1 MNSQSQEPVK
11 SLTKGKTYWP
21 ALDGLRAISI
31 LLVLTVHL
39 RLIAPHLKA
48 FLPPGGFLGV
58 DVFFVISGLLIT
70 SLLVAEQ
77 RQTGSISL
85 KSFYY
90 RRILRLF
97 PALTAVLL
105 FACAVAAVVG
115 SFSALG
121 LTNIRLASTVFY
133 FANWIRAYG
142 GRETWFLFH
151 FWSLSVEE
159 QFYLLWPALLL
170 FLLRQK
176 VSRRNTLVI
185 VLAMIVTSAVLK
197 PVLFLTGSSINRVY
211 YGSDTRADSVLIGCA
226 VALLLSFGFIRNTQR
241 AALIARSLARAGAIV
256 LVAFVCFAGD
266 GFAPL
271 YVGGLTLVSLCCAA
285 IIVHLILAP
294 ESAVSG
300 FLSSPPM
307 QWIGKR
313 SYWLYLWH
321 WPMFEIGRLFPNEA
335 LVVFVSLALTFLA
348 ALLSYR
354 FIEVPFLHLK
364 NRSRR
369 RLDRSEMH
377 DNTADSSIPY
387 QPGVATKGT

>member
-1 MNSQSQEPVK
+1 MKPQSQGPDK
-11 SLTKGKTYWP
+11 SFTSGKTYWP
-21 ALDGLRAISI
+21 ALDGLRAVSI

-58 DVFFVISGLLIT
+58 DVFFVISGFLIT
-70 SLLVAEQ
+70 SLLLAEH
-77 RQTGSISL
+77 RQTGLISL
-85 KSFYY
+85 KNFYY

-97 PALTAVLL
+97 PALTVVLL
-105 FACAVAAVVG
+105 FACVVAGLVG

-133 FANWIRAYG
+133 FANWVRANE
-142 GRETWFLFH
+142 RTDTWFLFH

-170 FLLRQK
+170 FLLR
-176 VSRRNTLVI
+176 RRISPKRIFWL
-185 VLAMIVTSAVLK
+185 VLAMIIASAVLK

-226 VALLLSFGFIRNTQR
+226 IALLLSFGFITPGPRPR
-241 AALIARSLARAGAIV
+241 LIARALARAAAIV
-256 LVAFVCFAGD
+256 LAAFVCFAGD

-285 IIVHLILAP
+285 IVVQLILAP

-300 FLSSPPM
+300 FLSSSSM
-307 QWIGKR
+307 QWIGRR
-313 SYWLYLWH
+313 SYGLYLWH

-335 LVVFVSLALTFLA
+335 LVVLVGLALTFLA
-348 ALLSYR
+348 AVLSHR
-354 FIEVPFLHLK
+354 FIEVPFLRLK
-364 NRSRR
+364 NRRGR
-369 RLDRSEMH
+369 RLERRETQG
-377 DNTADSSIPY
+377 NTTDSSILIN
-387 QPGVATKGT
+387 QQ

>member
-1 MNSQSQEPVK
+1 MISQSKQSVEAIPR
-11 SLTKGKTYWP
+11 GTYWP

-39 RLIAPHLKA
+39 RLIAPHSKA
-48 FLPPGGFLGV
+48 FLPLGGFLGV
-58 DVFFVISGLLIT
+58 DVFFVISGFLIT
-70 SLLVAEQ
+70 SLLLAEH
-77 RQTGSISL
+77 RQSGSISL
-85 KSFYY
+85 KNFYY

-105 FACAVAAVVG
+105 FACLVALVVG

-133 FANWIRAYG
+133 FANWIRAYEG
-142 GRETWFLFH
+142 TDTWFLFH

-170 FLLRQK
+170 FLLRQQ
-176 VSRRNTLVI
+176 VSRKNIFLI

-197 PVLFLTGSSINRVY
+197 PVLFLTGSSINRIY

-226 VALLLSFGFIRNTQR
+226 SALLLSFGFIRPNER
-241 AALIARSLARAGAIV
+241 APLIAGSLARASAIV

-266 GFAPL
+266 GFKPL

-285 IIVHLILAP
+285 IIVYLILTP
-294 ESAVSG
+294 DGAVSG
-300 FLSSPPM
+300 WLSSSPM
-307 QWIGKR
+307 QWMGKR
-313 SYWLYLWH
+313 SYGLYLWH
-321 WPMFEIGRLFPNEA
+321 WPMFEIARLLPNEA
-335 LVVFVSLALTFLA
+335 LTVFAGIALTFLA

-354 FIEVPFLHLK
+354 YIEVPFLRLK
-364 NRSRR
+364 
-369 RLDRSEMH
+369 
-377 DNTADSSIPY
+377 SSHEKAQNAQTSVVPFC
-387 QPGVATKGT
+387 G

>member
-1 MNSQSQEPVK
+1 MISQSKQSVEAIPR
-11 SLTKGKTYWP
+11 GTYWP

-39 RLIAPHLKA
+39 RLIAPHSKA
-48 FLPPGGFLGV
+48 FLPLGGFLGV
-58 DVFFVISGLLIT
+58 DVFFVISGFLIT
-70 SLLVAEQ
+70 SLLLAEH
-77 RQTGSISL
+77 RQSGSISL
-85 KSFYY
+85 RNFYY

-105 FACAVAAVVG
+105 FACLVALVVG

-133 FANWIRAYG
+133 FANWIRAYEG
-142 GRETWFLFH
+142 TDTWFLFH

-170 FLLRQK
+170 FLLRQQ
-176 VSRRNTLVI
+176 VSRKNIFLI

-197 PVLFLTGSSINRVY
+197 PVLFLTGSSINRIY

-226 VALLLSFGFIRNTQR
+226 SALLLSFGFIRPNER
-241 AALIARSLARAGAIV
+241 APLIAGSLARASAIV

-266 GFAPL
+266 GFTPL

-285 IIVHLILAP
+285 IIVYLILAP
-294 ESAVSG
+294 GGAVSG
-300 FLSSPPM
+300 WLSSSPM
-307 QWIGKR
+307 QWMGKR
-313 SYWLYLWH
+313 SYGLYLWH
-321 WPMFEIGRLFPNEA
+321 WPMFEIARLLPNEA
-335 LVVFVSLALTFLA
+335 LTVFAGIALTFLA

-354 FIEVPFLHLK
+354 YIEVPFLRLK
-364 NRSRR
+364 
-369 RLDRSEMH
+369 
-377 DNTADSSIPY
+377 SSHEKAQNAQTSVVPFC
-387 QPGVATKGT
+387 G